1 LIQLECITFYDEGRN
16 VFLWMSLL
24 ARKIAVPPNG
34 AERLVM
40 RVSPSIAMA
49 PAWVTV
55 LTTVESDTENRAL
68 EVKFESADFYRS
80 STIQLDGQH
89 APRVNLFTFPNL
101 PVGQYEV
108 TAIVSASSGR
118 RSAAR
123 SWVVV
128 SGRSPR

>member
-1 LIQLECITFYDEGRN
+1 MMKAV
-16 VFLWMSLL
+16 VFAWMSLL
-24 ARKIAVPPNG
+24 TIAGPLNG
-34 AERLVM
+34 ADRLVM
-40 RVSPSIAMA
+40 RVSPAVAMA

-68 EVKFESADFYRS
+68 QVIFESADFYRS

-89 APRVNLFTFPNL
+89 APRVNLFTFPNM

-118 RSAAR
+118 RATAR
-123 SWVVV
+123 TWLVV
-128 SGRSPR
+128 SGRSAR